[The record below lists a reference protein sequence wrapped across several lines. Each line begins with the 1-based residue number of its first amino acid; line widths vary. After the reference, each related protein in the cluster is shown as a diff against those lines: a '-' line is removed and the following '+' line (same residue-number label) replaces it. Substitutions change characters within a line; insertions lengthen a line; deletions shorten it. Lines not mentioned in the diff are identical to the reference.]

1 MKKTLMLVF
10 NLDTGKTAELSVS
23 APREDVKLADIQ
35 TAANKIIE
43 TKLFTLDGA
52 TIVGLKKAY
61 IRTVDDQLIGE

>member
-10 NLDTGKTAELSVS
+10 NLDTGKTADLSIS
-23 APREDVKLADIQ
+23 APREDVKMADIQ
-35 TAANKIIE
+35 QAADKIIE

-61 IRTVDDQLIGE
+61 LRTVDEQLIGE